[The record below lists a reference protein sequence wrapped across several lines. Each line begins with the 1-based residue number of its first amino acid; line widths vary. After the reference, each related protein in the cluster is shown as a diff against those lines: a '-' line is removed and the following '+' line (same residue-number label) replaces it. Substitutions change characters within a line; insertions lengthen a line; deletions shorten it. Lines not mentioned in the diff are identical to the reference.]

1 MPDTLLTDEVE
12 GRLVSSAHR
21 RDAVRAVL
29 LTSTRAIAGAEVD
42 AFSDYDAVLVVRNVG
57 SFAADPEG
65 LLRTTAADELL
76 RRHRVVLVG
85 DAPGAV
91 HLA

>member
-1 MPDTLLTDEVE
+1 
-12 GRLVSSAHR
+12 
-21 RDAVRAVL
+21 VL
-29 LTSTRAIAGAEVD
+29 LTSTRAIPGAEVD
-42 AFSDYDAVLVVRNVG
+42 AFSDYDAVLVVGDIG
-57 SFAADPEG
+57 SFAADREG
-65 LLRTTAADELL
+65 LLRPTAADELL

>member
-1 MPDTLLTDEVE
+1 M
-12 GRLVSSAHR
+12 
-21 RDAVRAVL
+21 L
-29 LTSTRAIAGAEVD
+29 LTSTRAIPGTEVD
-42 AFSDYDAVLVVRNVG
+42 AFSDYGAVLVVRNVG

-65 LLRTTAADELL
+65 LLRPTAADELL

-85 DAPGAV
+85 DAPDAI